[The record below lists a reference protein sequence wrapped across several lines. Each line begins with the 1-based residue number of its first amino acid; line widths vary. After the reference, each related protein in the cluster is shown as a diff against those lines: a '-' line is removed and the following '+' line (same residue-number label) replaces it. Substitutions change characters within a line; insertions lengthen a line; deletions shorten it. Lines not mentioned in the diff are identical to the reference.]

1 MNRYFKIVN
10 GDYLTAIGIDD
21 WSGKTITEE
30 EYNTILSI
38 IENKPADTETH
49 YYMLRA
55 DTMEYEA
62 VEREEPIT
70 PPEPTYTLDEA
81 ATILAQE
88 VSQNGYDA

>member
-1 MNRYFKIVN
+1 MNRCFKIVI
-10 GDYLTAIGIDD
+10 GDYLTAIGVDD

-30 EYNTILSI
+30 EYNTILHI

-49 YYMLRA
+49 YYKLRA
-55 DTMEYEA
+55 DTLEYEMI
-62 VEREEPIT
+62 ERDEPIIL
-70 PPEPTYTLDEA
+70 PEPTYTLDEA